1 MAADHDRGGGGER
14 PMTDRERVGAEVS
27 RLAHAFAN
35 VVTVLVMRL
44 HVLGSELP
52 EEATVLRQDVEAA
65 MKATEE
71 ARDLTARLSAL
82 GRALRDNGGS

>member
-1 MAADHDRGGGGER
+1 
-14 PMTDRERVGAEVS
+14 
-27 RLAHAFAN
+27 
-35 VVTVLVMRL
+35 MRL